1 MEQSEIIDL
10 IIETINTIFN
20 NVFSS
25 IDNNIYTNL
34 DKVAFIDSSILS
46 NSFFE
51 KILGLN
57 GKNGLLYIT
66 DALLLGITIFYCVKF
81 YLSHFTESN
90 IEKPYQFIFK
100 LLIFSILINFSY
112 FLMEKVLYLNN
123 LFSSSIQ
130 EIGKNI
136 LGSEISFSELVSKL
150 NTTISIGSSSS
161 LDIFSLDGILKSFIS
176 IGLVNL
182 LFTYSLRY
190 VLVEVLILFSP
201 FALLSLINSSTMWIF
216 RSWAKC
222 LFSLLILQ
230 SFFPLIIMIIF
241 SIDEQNKIL
250 IVSGILLLT
259 KINSYVREIFGGLSI
274 DVSGRFTNI
283 MSMLKK

>member
-25 IDNNIYTNL
+25 IDNSIYANL
-34 DKVAFIDSSILS
+34 DRVAFIDSSILS

-51 KILGLN
+51 KILGSN

-90 IEKPYQFIFK
+90 IEQPYQFIFK

-112 FLMEKVLYLNN
+112 FLMEKVLYINN

-150 NTTISIGSSSS
+150 NTTISIGENSS

-176 IGLVNL
+176 VGLVNL

-259 KINSYVREIFGGLSI
+259 KINSYVREIFGGLSV

>member
-20 NVFSS
+20 NIFSS

-34 DKVAFIDSSILS
+34 DRVAFIDSSILS

-57 GKNGLLYIT
+57 GKNGFIYLT
-66 DALLLGITIFYCVKF
+66 DALLVGIAIFYCVKL

-100 LLIFSILINFSY
+100 LLIFSILVNFSY
-112 FLMEKVLYLNN
+112 SLMENVLYLNN

-130 EIGKNI
+130 EIGKSI
-136 LGSEISFSELVSKL
+136 LGSEISFSELVAKL
-150 NTTISIGSSSS
+150 NTTISIGESS

-176 IGLVNL
+176 VGLVNL

-201 FALLSLINSSTMWIF
+201 FALLSSITSSTIWIF

-250 IVSGILLLT
+250 IVSGILLLS
-259 KINSYVREIFGGLSI
+259 KMNSYVRELFGGLSV

>member
-20 NVFSS
+20 NIFSS

-34 DKVAFIDSSILS
+34 DRVAFIDSSILS

-51 KILGLN
+51 KIIGLN
-57 GKNGLLYIT
+57 GKNGFIYLT
-66 DALLLGITIFYCVKF
+66 DALLVGIAIFYCVKL
-81 YLSHFTESN
+81 YLSHFTGSN

-100 LLIFSILINFSY
+100 LLIFSILVNFSY
-112 FLMEKVLYLNN
+112 FLMENVLYLNN

-130 EIGKNI
+130 EIGKSI
-136 LGSEISFSELVSKL
+136 LGSEISFSELVAKL
-150 NTTISIGSSSS
+150 NTTISIGESS

-176 IGLVNL
+176 VGLVNL

-201 FALLSLINSSTMWIF
+201 FALLSSITSSTIWIF

-250 IVSGILLLT
+250 IVSGILLLS
-259 KINSYVREIFGGLSI
+259 KMNSYVRELFGGLSV

>member
-25 IDNNIYTNL
+25 IDNSIYANL
-34 DKVAFIDSSILS
+34 DRVAFIDSSILS

-51 KILGLN
+51 KVLGLN

-150 NTTISIGSSSS
+150 NTTISIGGSSS

-259 KINSYVREIFGGLSI
+259 KINSYVREIFGGLSV

>member
-25 IDNNIYTNL
+25 IDNSIYANL
-34 DKVAFIDSSILS
+34 DRVAFIDSSILS

-51 KILGLN
+51 KVLGLN

-112 FLMEKVLYLNN
+112 FLMEKVLYINN

-150 NTTISIGSSSS
+150 NTTISIGGSSS

-259 KINSYVREIFGGLSI
+259 KINSYVREIFGGLSV